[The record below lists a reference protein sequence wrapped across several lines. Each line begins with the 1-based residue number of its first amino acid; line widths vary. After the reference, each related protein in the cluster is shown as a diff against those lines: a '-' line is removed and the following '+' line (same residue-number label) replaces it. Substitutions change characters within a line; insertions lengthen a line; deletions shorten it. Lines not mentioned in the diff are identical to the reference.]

1 MVVYC
6 VYPNCKDLAYY
17 NYEGECTKFCKNHKF
32 EGMII
37 VHSNFCIHPNCTH
50 YSAYNLPNEKPKYCS
65 IHKKE
70 DMIDLKNKR
79 CIHQDCTNAASY
91 NLPNEKAILCR
102 LHKKEDMIDVKN
114 KRCIHP
120 TCLKRPLFN
129 ISNKK
134 GGVYCDEHKLDNMVD
149 VVTKRCIQ
157 SGCNKLPYYNVPNQ
171 KPLYCDEHKLDNM
184 IIVNAKRYCCKDG
197 CTQTP
202 KYNAPHK
209 TGGLYCNEHK
219 KMFMVNV
226 VERPCITP
234 LCSSFGFKKYEGHC
248 LYCFVHLFPHS
259 PHTRNYKTKEASVA
273 EFVKTTFPQYTWI
286 MDKRVQDG
294 CSRRRPD
301 LLLELGDQVLIVEVD
316 ENQHMDYDCSC
327 ENKRLM
333 ELSQD
338 VGHRPLVFI
347 RFNPDSYVAG
357 GRKVPSCWHLNKDG
371 LCVINHKPDW
381 DIRLNALKQQIDYWI
396 HERTTKT
403 VEVVQLFY

>member
-1 MVVYC
+1 MVLLCANPYC
-6 VYPNCKDLAYY
+6 YTNPCY
-17 NYEGECTKFCKNHKF
+17 NYEGKKPKFCSKHKKN
-32 EGMII
+32 GM
-37 VHSNFCIHPNCTH
+37 VDVKSCRCIHPNCKKR
-50 YSAYNLPNEKPKYCS
+50 SSYNIPTEKARYCS
-65 IHKKE
+65 
-70 DMIDLKNKR
+70 
-79 CIHQDCTNAASY
+79 T
-91 NLPNEKAILCR
+91 
-102 LHKKEDMIDVKN
+102 
-114 KRCIHP
+114 
-120 TCLKRPLFN
+120 
-129 ISNKK
+129 
-134 GGVYCDEHKLDNMVD
+134 
-149 VVTKRCIQ
+149 
-157 SGCNKLPYYNVPNQ
+157 
-171 KPLYCDEHKLDNM
+171 
-184 IIVNAKRYCCKDG
+184 
-197 CTQTP
+197 
-202 KYNAPHK
+202 HK
-209 TGGLYCNEHK
+209 TDEMINVKSTIKTCNFPGCKTCPCFNMPDKNCGLYCNEHK
-219 KMFMVNV
+219 LEGMIHVLVKRCLHTNCQKRANFNFPDKKGLYCAEHKLEGMINVVEKTCIHPNCMKRPSYNVPNKKRLYCKEHKLEGMVNV

-234 LCSSFGFKKYEGHC
+234 LCSSFGFKKYEDHC

-403 VEVVQLFY
+403 V